1 MRKFYTLVTIAALAL
16 PALAQNMIMVVH
28 TNDGQT
34 VKFNTDNVTEITF
47 EDGEDIPDSRAIDLG
62 LTSGTKWAS
71 MNLGAD
77 SESARGYFFAWADTT
92 YKVTY
97 SETSYDFEGRV
108 IDDIAGTEYDAAKHL
123 WGNKWSVPTLEQWEE
138 LLRETSPQ
146 AASVGGA
153 SGLILRSKTNG
164 NSIFL
169 PFLGQVQ
176 DTYIVNPEYA
186 WYWSS
191 TQGEWNGNNNV
202 AYYFFG
208 AASYNRIGTTNKRVG
223 LQIRAVM
230 NAPKEAE

>member
-1 MRKFYTLVTIAALAL
+1 MRKLFTLAAIAALAL
-16 PALAQNMIMVVH
+16 PAMAQNMIMVVH
-28 TNDGQT
+28 TDDGQT

-47 EDGEDIPDSRAIDLG
+47 EDGEDVPDSRAIDLG

-71 MNLGAD
+71 MNLGAK
-77 SESARGYFFAWADTT
+77 SESAQGYYFAWADTT
-92 YKVTY
+92 YKAAYT
-97 SETSYDFEGRV
+97 EKSYDYAGRV

-123 WGNKWSVPTLEQWEE
+123 WGDKWSVPTLEQWEE
-138 LLRETSPQ
+138 LLRETSQQ
-146 AASVGGA
+146 AMSMGGV
-153 SGLILRSKTNG
+153 SGLVLRSNTNG

-176 DTYIVNPEYA
+176 DSYIVNPEYA

-191 TQGEWNGNNNV
+191 TQGEWNGNHNV

-208 AASYNRIGTTNKRVG
+208 MPSYNKMSTTNKRVG

-230 NAPKEAE
+230 NAPKASE